1 MNTPDSIKF
10 TVSALV
16 LAPPLPKT
24 EVAIQPILSCV
35 RRALSLTG
43 DADSSGNLNPTG
55 FVPRGRWDSAC
66 AVAREFLISL
76 IPSRPAPTRTL
87 TQLELQLA

>member
-1 MNTPDSIKF
+1 MNTPDSIEF

-24 EVAIQPILSCV
+24 EAAIQPTPPCV
-35 RRALSLTG
+35 RRALSLTR
-43 DADSSGNLNPTG
+43 DVDSSGNLNSSG

-66 AVAREFLISL
+66 TVAREFSISL